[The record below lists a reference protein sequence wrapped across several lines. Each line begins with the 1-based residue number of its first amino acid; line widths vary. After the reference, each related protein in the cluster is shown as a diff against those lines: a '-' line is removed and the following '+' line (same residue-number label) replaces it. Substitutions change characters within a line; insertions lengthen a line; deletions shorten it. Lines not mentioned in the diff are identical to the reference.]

1 MSDAVKNANRVV
13 LNVTDEGSPSR
24 LEMLTHQAGTRLLK
38 TASQKPEWETAYLAA
53 VLAVGTTARGCE
65 LRGLRWADVNLIDR
79 AVTLASEDKWEIAP
93 AARLDACRIKTS
105 ESYRV
110 VPLTR
115 ETFDALL
122 KLRKRAE
129 IVWAGRTITL
139 RVRGFPD
146 EFRFRNRAGMRGGT
160 VEGMQVDGMVKRY
173 SHIQFEVKR
182 AAIQAL
188 SSCPKITTSEG
199 VNVTKHVTKQ
209 AEGKLADGSG

>member
-110 VPLTR
+110 VPLTP

-129 IVWAGRTITL
+129 MFGPVEPSHFVFAAFRTSSASET
-139 RVRGFPD
+139 VRGCV
-146 EFRFRNRAGMRGGT
+146 
-160 VEGMQVDGMVKRY
+160 VERWKVYRL
-173 SHIQFEVKR
+173 
-182 AAIQAL
+182 AL
-188 SSCPKITTSEG
+188 W
-199 VNVTKHVTKQ
+199 
-209 AEGKLADGSG
+209 

>member
-79 AVTLASEDKWEIAP
+79 AVTLASEDKWGIAP

-110 VPLTR
+110 VSLTP
-115 ETFDALL
+115 ETLDALL

-129 IVWAGRTITL
+129 MFGPVEHHTSCSRLSGRVPLQKPCGDAWWNGGRYAGW
-139 RVRGFPD
+139 
-146 EFRFRNRAGMRGGT
+146 
-160 VEGMQVDGMVKRY
+160 RY
-173 SHIQFEVKR
+173 GE
-182 AAIQAL
+182 AL
-188 SSCPKITTSEG
+188 LP
-199 VNVTKHVTKQ
+199 HP
-209 AEGKLADGSG
+209 A